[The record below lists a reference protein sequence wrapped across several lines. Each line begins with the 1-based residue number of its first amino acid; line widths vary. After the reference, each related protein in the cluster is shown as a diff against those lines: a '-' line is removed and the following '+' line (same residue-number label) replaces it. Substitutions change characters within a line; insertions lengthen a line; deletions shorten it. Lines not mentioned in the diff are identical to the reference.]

1 MTDKELQ
8 SFYLQFP
15 DITRDT
21 EHLFDAIP
29 RYREIMMMYSCAAR
43 EIRTKLEVLNDDFS
57 VRYNRNPIEIIK
69 TRVKR
74 PLSLYRKIQKRG
86 LPMTEET
93 LLNAIHEIH
102 DIAGVRVICS
112 FIDDIYEVA
121 RLLLGQDDITLIE
134 IKDYIGN
141 PKPNGYRSLHLIV
154 QIPVFF
160 SDRMQQMTVEVQIR
174 TLAMDFW
181 ASLDRELHY
190 KKDDIITNVDEVERE
205 LLECANII
213 FETDK
218 RMQGIRVQI
227 YGEEPTRMIVPQTHQ
242 QDQQDGSKQKPI
254 KSS

>member
-1 MTDKELQ
+1 
-8 SFYLQFP
+8 
-15 DITRDT
+15 
-21 EHLFDAIP
+21 
-29 RYREIMMMYSCAAR
+29 
-43 EIRTKLEVLNDDFS
+43 
-57 VRYNRNPIEIIK
+57 
-69 TRVKR
+69 
-74 PLSLYRKIQKRG
+74 
-86 LPMTEET
+86 MTEET

-242 QDQQDGSKQKPI
+242 QDQHD
-254 KSS
+254 